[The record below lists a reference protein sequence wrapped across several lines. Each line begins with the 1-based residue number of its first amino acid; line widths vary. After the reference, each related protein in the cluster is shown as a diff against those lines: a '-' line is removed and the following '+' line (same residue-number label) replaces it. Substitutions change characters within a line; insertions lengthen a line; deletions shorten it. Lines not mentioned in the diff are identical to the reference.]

1 MNKKLF
7 LAIAAL
13 SPLACFASME
23 KRVEKSFQVTPGGQL
38 KVNVCKGGIEVLP
51 SKDNEVKLLLVE
63 KLDVD
68 DDAEAQKALED
79 YTFSFTQEGNEVLI
93 VAKAK
98 GSTGGLFSGHRNN
111 KVQFGWKLTVP
122 ENFNINLDTA
132 GGSIRVGD
140 LQGNVKV
147 DTSGGS
153 IHIGN
158 IVGPVDADTSGGSI
172 RLDSSTGKTR
182 LDTSGG
188 SIAAGT
194 LKASAVLDTSGG
206 SISVK
211 SAEADLRADTSG
223 GSIDVNAP
231 SPLSGPIS
239 LDTSGGSIHF
249 RTGESSAFDLQA
261 DSSGGRVA
269 NAFTLSSTKVNKRTH
284 VEGQVNG
291 GGPKVTLDTSGG
303 SVHVEKLK

>member
-13 SPLACFASME
+13 APLACFASLE
-23 KRVEKSFQVTPGGQL
+23 KKVEKSFQVQSGGQL
-38 KVNVCKGGIEVLP
+38 KVDVCKGGIEVLP
-51 SKDNEVKLLLVE
+51 SKDNEVKLVLVE

-68 DDAEAQKALED
+68 NDAEAQEALD
-79 YTFSFTQEGNEVLI
+79 NYVFTFTQNGNEVLI
-93 VAKAK
+93 SAKAK
-98 GSTGGLFSGHRNN
+98 KTTNN
-111 KVQFGWKLTVP
+111 FFGTRRENRVQFAWKLVVP
-122 ENFNINLDTA
+122 SAFNINLDTA
-132 GGSIRVGD
+132 GGSIHVGD

-153 IHIGN
+153 ISIGN

-172 RLDSSTGKTR
+172 HLDSSTEKTR

-188 SIAAGT
+188 SISAGT
-194 LKASAVLDTSGG
+194 LKADSVLDTSGG

-211 SAEADLRADTSG
+211 SAEAALKADTSG
-223 GSIDVNAP
+223 GSIDVSAP
-231 SPLSGPIS
+231 APIKGELK

-249 RTGESSAFDLQA
+249 RTGETAAFDLQA
-261 DSSGGRVA
+261 ESSGGRVTCE
-269 NAFTLSSTKVNKRTH
+269 FPLSNTRVNKRTH

-303 SVHVEKLK
+303 SVHVDKLK

>member
-13 SPLACFASME
+13 APLACFASLE
-23 KRVEKSFQVTPGGQL
+23 KKVEKSFPVTPGGQL

-51 SKDNEVKLLLVE
+51 SKDNEVKLILVE

-68 DDAEAQKALED
+68 NDEEAQKALED
-79 YTFSFTQEGNEVLI
+79 YNFSFTQEGNEVLI
-93 VAKAK
+93 VAKTKSA
-98 GSTGGLFSGHRNN
+98 TGIFSGLRNN
-111 KVQFGWKLTVP
+111 KVQLGWKLTIP
-122 ENFNINLDTA
+122 EKFNINLNTA
-132 GGSIRVGD
+132 GGSIHVGD

-172 RLDSSTGKTR
+172 RLDSSTDKTR

-194 LKASAVLDTSGG
+194 LKAASVLDTSGG

-211 SAEADLRADTSG
+211 SAEAALKADTSG

-231 SPLSGPIS
+231 APLKGDIK

-249 RTGESSAFDLQA
+249 RTGDAAAFDLEA
-261 DSSGGRVA
+261 ESSGGRVA
-269 NAFTLSSTKVNKRTH
+269 NEFALSSTKVNKRDH

-291 GGPKVTLDTSGG
+291 GGPKVSLDTSGG
-303 SVHVEKLK
+303 SVHVDKLK